1 MRYSL
6 ISRISLAA
14 PRQNKMA
21 GRGAVS
27 ALTERRGG
35 RGRSPKLPRVAV
47 RHAIALIRREVVPPP
62 PSVRQP
68 VIPTRGARRQMQAR
82 RDIPSKGYKITTHY
96 GICCQI
102 DK

>member
-27 ALTERRGG
+27 ALAERRGG

-62 PSVRQP
+62 LVRQP
-68 VIPTRGARRQMQAR
+68 AIPTR
-82 RDIPSKGYKITTHY
+82 
-96 GICCQI
+96 
-102 DK
+102 

>member
-27 ALTERRGG
+27 ALAERCG
-35 RGRSPKLPRVAV
+35 GRSPKLPRVAV
-47 RHAIALIRREVVPPP
+47 RHAIALIRREVVAP

-68 VIPTRGARRQMQAR
+68 SFQHAERARGVKCKRGEISRLRVTKSPPIMVVA
-82 RDIPSKGYKITTHY
+82 K
-96 GICCQI
+96 
-102 DK
+102 